1 MQCPACGA
9 TCAPGVTTACDT
21 CGQALDLEMTGF
33 TPAPPVTTIG
43 DTGATR
49 LSAPDAT
56 RLSAPD
62 ATRLSAPD
70 ATRLS
75 APGAARHERRGPL
88 EIGESFGG
96 RYHII
101 KLLGMG
107 GMGAVYQTWDSELE
121 VALALK
127 VIRPDATSDPAAAAE
142 IERRFKRELL
152 LARQVT
158 HPNVVRIH
166 DLGEIDGIKYITM
179 PCVQGTDLADVLS
192 QKKTLPVPEALYIA
206 SQIALGL
213 LAAHSAGVVH
223 RDLKPANIMIDAKR
237 NALITDFGIARAS
250 STTEAPAA
258 ASAIARGAVA
268 AAKGDGDE
276 TRVGTIIGSIDYM
289 APEQARGLHVDHRA
303 DIYAFGLILYRML
316 VGRQMS
322 AGATDAWSDLQA
334 RMTAEPRP
342 LREIDPK
349 LPVALEKVVS
359 RCLQPDPAGRFQS
372 TQELVAALQRLDE
385 NGNPLP
391 LPVQLLKSVRFWGAA
406 AVVAATIA
414 VGTWFVAHRPPPTA
428 HAPVAVLIADFVNH
442 TGEPV
447 FDGLMEQSVTVGIEA
462 ASFITAVPRGPAA
475 RTARLIKAGDR
486 LDESASRLV
495 ALREGI
501 KIVLLGGIE
510 KNGSGYRLSVQGIDP
525 SSRKVLFAST
535 ADARNRDAV
544 LAAGGTLAARVR
556 SALGDTRA
564 VDPKE
569 TLSTASLEAAN
580 AYTRAQELSAA
591 GKDSQA
597 IESFRKA
604 VSLDPGFGRAYGGL
618 AMSATRLG
626 RRDEAA
632 ALWKEAL
639 KHLDVMSEREQY
651 RLLGAYYTSVT
662 RNFEAARDT
671 YEKLVKQYPADGA
684 GHNNL
689 AVMDFHTLQFDKTL
703 AEGRLVLQVY
713 PNSPLYRT
721 NFALYAMYAGDF
733 ALASK
738 EARQVVQ
745 DNVANYDS
753 YLPLAISAIA
763 AGKPKEARDAYTRMA
778 TVDDSG
784 ASLASTGL
792 ADLLLAEGRPAE
804 AMAILQTGIAADE
817 RQQNPAGVAV
827 KEIALAD
834 AFGMQGDVKRAVDHA
849 RRALAIANTE
859 SQVLPAVRWLI
870 AANHVD
876 EAARLG
882 QQLDASLEAQPRAYG
897 RVVAAQVAHARGR
910 QVEAVDALRDALK
923 LADLWLVRFNLGQAY
938 LDAGAP
944 TEALSQFEACLKRRG
959 EGFAVFLDD
968 IPTAR
973 AVAPVRYW
981 MGRAHEAMGLMD
993 QARGDYQGFISA
1005 YASDSPEPLLKDA
1018 RARLVSLP

>member
-9 TCAPGVTTACDT
+9 TSAPGVTTACDT
-21 CGQALDLEMTGF
+21 CGHAFDLDMTGV
-33 TPAPPVTTIG
+33 TPAPAVTTI
-43 DTGATR
+43 DDADATR
-49 LSAPDAT
+49 LSAPDVTRLSTPDAT

-62 ATRLSAPD
+62 ARRLSAPD
-70 ATRLS
+70 A
-75 APGAARHERRGPL
+75 AGHERRGPL
-88 EIGESFGG
+88 EVGESFGG

-179 PCVQGTDLADVLS
+179 PYIQGTDLADLLS

-237 NALITDFGIARAS
+237 NALITDFGIARANG
-250 STTEAPAA
+250 TTDAA
-258 ASAIARGAVA
+258 TPAIARGAVA
-268 AAKGDGDE
+268 AATGDE

-289 APEQARGLHVDHRA
+289 APEQARGQHVDHRA

-334 RMTAEPRP
+334 RMTAEPP
-342 LREIDPK
+342 ALREIDPK
-349 LPVALEKVVS
+349 LPVALEKLVS
-359 RCLQPDPAGRFQS
+359 RCLQPDPAARFQT

-406 AVVAATIA
+406 AVVAVTIA
-414 VGTWFVAHRPPPTA
+414 VGTWLVAHRPPPTA

-442 TGEPV
+442 TGEPL

-510 KNGSGYRLSVQGIDP
+510 KNGSGYRVSIQGVDP

-535 ADARNRDAV
+535 AEARNRDGV
-544 LAAGGTLAARVR
+544 LAAGGALAARVR

-564 VDPKE
+564 ADPKE

-591 GKDSQA
+591 GKDAQA
-597 IESFRKA
+597 MELFRKA
-604 VSLDPGFGRAYGGL
+604 VSLDSGFGRAYGGL

-651 RLLGAYYTSVT
+651 RLLGAYYSLVT

-689 AVMDFHTLQFDKTL
+689 AVMDFQTLQFDKTL

-721 NFALYAMYAGDF
+721 NYALYAMYAGDF

-738 EARQVVQ
+738 EAREVVQ
-745 DNVANYDS
+745 DNVANFDT

-763 AGKPKEARDAYTRMA
+763 SGKPQEARDAYTRMA
-778 TVDDSG
+778 TVGDSG
-784 ASLASTGL
+784 ASLASTGQ
-792 ADLLLAEGRPAE
+792 ADLLLAEGRPAD
-804 AMAILQTGIAADE
+804 AIAILQTGIAADE
-817 RQQNPAGVAV
+817 RQQNPAGIAV

-834 AFGMQGDVKRAVDHA
+834 AFGMQGDLKRAVDHA

-859 SQVLPAVRWLI
+859 SEVLPAVRWLI
-870 AANHVD
+870 AAKRVD

-882 QQLDASLEAQPRAYG
+882 QQLDAALDKQPRAYG
-897 RVVAAQVAHARGR
+897 RVVAAQVARARG
-910 QVEAVDALRDALK
+910 QKVEAVDALRDALK

-944 TEALSQFEACLKRRG
+944 TEALSQFETCLKRRG
-959 EGFAVFLDD
+959 EGYAAFLDD

-973 AVAPVRYW
+973 AVAPIRYW
-981 MGRAHEAMGLMD
+981 IGRAHQAMGLME
-993 QARGDYQGFISA
+993 QARGDYKAFISA